1 MNLTSTRRDG
11 RSGRGF
17 TLIELLVVIAIIAVL
32 IALLLP
38 AVQAAREAARR
49 MQCTNNL
56 KQLGLA
62 VANYESTNGCFAP
75 TGGDLGGDGTMND
88 FSMTTRLLPYMEQSA
103 VYNSLNQTYY
113 GIGVINP
120 AIQTTAVGA
129 TINSLLCPS
138 DGNDPGFTIVGVKT
152 GQSNYGNNLGLSITF
167 NGLAF
172 DGPAWRLNDTAK
184 GGPTRFADITDG
196 ASNTASYSEW
206 LKGKNTL
213 SGRQAVWVGQ
223 MAYSRTPPSYWPAPN
238 GPYATVPQV
247 LQQVASNCT
256 TLGPPT
262 WDQKGM
268 AWVDNLAGV
277 GGGYSHLL
285 APNKPACFYPQ
296 YSKAKYDEPAPG
308 NDDVTMIN
316 AQSNHPGGVNV
327 CFLDG
332 SVKFIKDTVSLAT
345 WGAIATKAG
354 GEVISA
360 DSY

>member
-1 MNLTSTRRDG
+1 LRLRR
-11 RSGRGF
+11 RGF

-62 VANYESTNGCFAP
+62 LANYESSNGCFPP
-75 TGGDLGGDGTMND
+75 TGGDLGGDGKAND
-88 FSMTTRLLPYMEQSA
+88 FSAATRLLPYMEQA
-103 VYNSLNQTYY
+103 AIYNSLNQTYY
-113 GIGVINP
+113 GIGIINP
-120 AIQTTAVGA
+120 AVQTTGICA
-129 TINSLLCPS
+129 TINSFLCPS
-138 DGNDPGFTIVGVKT
+138 DANDPNFTVLGFKT
-152 GQSNYGNNLGLSITF
+152 GQTNYGNNVGLSITM

-172 DGPAWRLNDTAK
+172 DGPTWRLNDTAK

-206 LKGKNTL
+206 LKGKNVLT
-213 SGRQAVWVGQ
+213 GRQAVWTGTK
-223 MAYSRTPPSYWPAPN
+223 AYSRNVGSFWPAPN
-238 GPYATVPQV
+238 ATLTS
-247 LQQVASNCT
+247 LQLILQDVATNCSPNVST
-256 TLGPPT
+256 TAT

-268 AWVDNLAGV
+268 AWVDNLGGV

-296 YSKAKYDEPAPG
+296 YNRAKYDEPAPG

-327 CFLDG
+327 GFLDG
-332 SVKFIKDTVSLAT
+332 SVKFVKDTVSLTT
-345 WGAIATKAG
+345 WGSIATKAS
-354 GEVISA
+354 GEIVGA
-360 DSY
+360 DQF